1 MPSTDPVVPDHQAL
15 PRDGAARDLRVLPKA
30 HLHVHLE
37 GAMRRDTLNR
47 LAARYG
53 VTISPPRHRY
63 GTFADFAGLYM
74 AATGVL
80 RSPDDLRRLVDE
92 VVEDAAHQGV
102 VWIEPAFH
110 PPHHP
115 DLGTSRQVLELV
127 VEQSEASGAAHGVG
141 VGWMVSA
148 NRTAPAADAAE
159 LARLAASFSGRGV
172 VAFGLANDE
181 AASPPE
187 WFIEAFDIARAAG
200 LRSAPHAGEHR
211 GADSVRGALDALGAH
226 RIQHGVRADEDD
238 ALVSR
243 LADGHSCLDICPTS
257 NAALSVVADI
267 RDHPLRRFLE
277 LGVPCTI
284 NADDPL
290 LFDVDLV
297 DEYETCRNVLRLDDG
312 QLAACARTSIEYS
325 GAPED
330 LKRSALVGVDTW
342 LGSPEETDSGSGD
355 GV

>member
-1 MPSTDPVVPDHQAL
+1 MQSTIPAVPDHDAVL
-15 PRDGAARDLRVLPKA
+15 RGGAVRDLRALPKA

-37 GAMRRDTLNR
+37 GAMRPDTLNQ
-47 LAARYG
+47 LAAGYG
-53 VTISPPRHRY
+53 VTIPPPRQRY
-63 GTFADFAGLYM
+63 GTFADFADLYM

-115 DLGTSRQVLELV
+115 GIGTPRQVLELV
-127 VEQSEASGAAHGVG
+127 VQQSEASGAAHGVG
-141 VGWMVSA
+141 VGWLVSA
-148 NRTAPAADAAE
+148 NRTVPAADAAE
-159 LARLAASFSGRGV
+159 LARLAASFAGRGV

-187 WFIEAFDIARAAG
+187 WFAEAFDVARAAG

-211 GADSVRGALDALGAH
+211 GADSVTGALDALGAD
-226 RIQHGVRADEDD
+226 RIQHGVRAVEDD
-238 ALVSR
+238 ALVRR

-267 RDHPLRRFLE
+267 RDHPLRRLLE

-312 QLAACARTSIEYS
+312 QLAACARTSIVCS
-325 GAPED
+325 GASED
-330 LKRSALVGVDTW
+330 LKRSALAGVDAW
-342 LGSPEETDSGSGD
+342 LESAQPA
-355 GV
+355 

>member
-1 MPSTDPVVPDHQAL
+1 MSTKKPTVPVHRVVPPGRID
-15 PRDGAARDLRVLPKA
+15 RDLRALPKA

-37 GAMRRDTLNR
+37 GAMRPETLNE
-47 LAARYG
+47 LAAGYG
-53 VTISPPRHRY
+53 VTVPTPRHRY
-63 GTFADFAGLYM
+63 GTFADFADLYM

-115 DLGTSRQVLELV
+115 GLGTPRQVLELV
-127 VEQSEASGAAHGVG
+127 VEQSRASGLAHGVG
-141 VGWMVSA
+141 VGWLVSA
-148 NRTAPAADAAE
+148 NRTAPPDDAVE
-159 LARLAASFSGRGV
+159 LARLAADFAGRGV

-187 WFIEAFDIARAAG
+187 WFVAAFEVARSAG
-200 LRSAPHAGEHR
+200 LLSAPHAGEHR
-211 GADSVRGALDALGAH
+211 GADSVAGALDALGAH
-226 RIQHGVRADEDD
+226 RIQHGVRAVEDD
-238 ALVSR
+238 ALVRR
-243 LADGHSCLDICPTS
+243 LADGQTCLDICPTS

-267 RDHPLRRFLE
+267 GDHPLLQLLE
-277 LGVPCTI
+277 LGVPCTV

-290 LFDVDLV
+290 LFDVELV
-297 DEYETCRNVLRLDDG
+297 DEYETCRNVLGLDDG

-330 LKRSALVGVDTW
+330 LSRSALAGVEAW
-342 LGSPEETDSGSGD
+342 LESPHPG
-355 GV
+355 